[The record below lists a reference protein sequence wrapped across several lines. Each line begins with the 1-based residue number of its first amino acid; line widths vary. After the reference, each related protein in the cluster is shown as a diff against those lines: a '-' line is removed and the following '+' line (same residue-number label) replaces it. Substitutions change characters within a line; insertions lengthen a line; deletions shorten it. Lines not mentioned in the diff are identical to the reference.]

1 MLSNLPLFLT
11 CPVLEAV
18 LLCLL
23 LCLASAPKLRS
34 GSIWYKLSPWN
45 GQAHR
50 KRKRKRKKSTKLSQ
64 KYFFIRCNKYSLDS
78 PETFS
83 LVKLWK
89 LNPNVFTLNLK
100 NDIILTEYGKYFS
113 ISSQECCL
121 ITLLKQAKIQ

>member
-1 MLSNLPLFLT
+1 MFYNFLRLLS
-11 CPVLEAV
+11 
-18 LLCLL
+18 LL
-23 LCLASAPKLRS
+23 LTVTTVALNTHLHKTPYTFWLY
-34 GSIWYKLSPWN
+34 I
-45 GQAHR
+45 HR

-121 ITLLKQAKIQ
+121 ITLLKQAKIQWGKNWTMISS